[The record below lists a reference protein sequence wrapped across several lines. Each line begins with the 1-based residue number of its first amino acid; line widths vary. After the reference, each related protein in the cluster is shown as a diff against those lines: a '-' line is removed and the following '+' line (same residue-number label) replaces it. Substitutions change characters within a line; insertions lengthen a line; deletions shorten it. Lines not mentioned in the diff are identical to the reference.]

1 MENPNPEALA
11 DIHIHLGHARKALA
25 SVLDRAMAASPH
37 GSRLSDPT
45 EETRACWLDIALLSL
60 DAAIEALD
68 EVSCEPERR
77 STGSEAAAL

>member
-11 DIHIHLGHARKALA
+11 DVQIHLGHARKGLA
-25 SVLDRAMAASPH
+25 HVLDRAMAASPH
-37 GSRLSDPT
+37 GSRLPDPT

-68 EVSCEPERR
+68 EVSCEPARR
-77 STGSEAAAL
+77 TTGSEAAAI

>member
-25 SVLDRAMAASPH
+25 SVLDRAMAAPSH

-45 EETRACWLDIALLSL
+45 EETRACWLDLALLSL

-77 STGSEAAAL
+77 STGSEAAAI